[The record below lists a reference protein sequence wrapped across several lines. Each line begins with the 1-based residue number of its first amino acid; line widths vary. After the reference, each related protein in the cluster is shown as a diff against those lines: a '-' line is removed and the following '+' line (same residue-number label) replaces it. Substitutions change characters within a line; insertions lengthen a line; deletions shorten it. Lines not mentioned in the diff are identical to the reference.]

1 MTHKRATPEDP
12 ASSDDDTSKRVS
24 LDPCASAPNI
34 SDDESSETKWGDSEH
49 DEVMH
54 DELDDVAAL
63 AAGAEA
69 ASVDA
74 NLRETREADKRVLRL
89 RNENAYE
96 MALKT
101 LEYDDVE
108 ATRQREMFTTPDR
121 TLALLLTGAT
131 LAELTA
137 FQTSQP
143 FRKEITKLTGAD
155 DTASLICNG
164 ASTATSSLKGMQIRF
179 ASQAMATEARAAL
192 LELQPTRIWPAFVV
206 RYVREEHYR
215 SGRFSLSGKT
225 VPAAVP
231 SARSQNAKV
240 SAK

>member
-1 MTHKRATPEDP
+1 M
-12 ASSDDDTSKRVS
+12 
-24 LDPCASAPNI
+24 
-34 SDDESSETKWGDSEH
+34 
-49 DEVMH
+49 
-54 DELDDVAAL
+54 
-63 AAGAEA
+63 
-69 ASVDA
+69 
-74 NLRETREADKRVLRL
+74 LRL

-96 MALKT
+96 TALKI
-101 LEYDDVE
+101 LEFND
-108 ATRQREMFTTPDR
+108 ARQQCEMFDVPTR

-137 FQTSQP
+137 FRTSQP

-155 DTASLICNG
+155 DTASLICMG

-206 RYVREEHYR
+206 WYVRDEHYQ
-215 SGRFSLSGKT
+215 SGCFSLSGKT

-231 SARSQNAKV
+231 SARSQNAKA